1 MAKRLCKYN
10 RRDIADSLGTIHSLV
25 TESKYVCR
33 SCARS
38 SADIGTLCKPSAIP
52 PAECQTKSVTE
63 KASCGLLAEALTETS
78 VGTVDQEKKAEQLSV
93 KKAKKALKKQR
104 KYQKKL
110 AKILKKQKKLLN
122 KQKSIEKQFANIAA
136 NSLSQA
142 LDAESQVQLH

>member
-38 SADIGTLCKPSAIP
+38 SADMGTLCKPSAIP
-52 PAECQTKSVTE
+52 PAICQSKTATE
-63 KASCGLLAEALTETS
+63 KASCGLLAETLTEST
-78 VGTVDQEKKAEQLSV
+78 TNTTDQEQKSIQVSV
-93 KKAKKALKKQR
+93 KKAKKALKKQK

-110 AKILKKQKKLLN
+110 ARILKKQKKLLN
-122 KQKSIEKQFANIAA
+122 KQKSIEKQFADIA
-136 NSLSQA
+136 SQTLSQA
-142 LDAESQVQLH
+142 SETETQIQLH